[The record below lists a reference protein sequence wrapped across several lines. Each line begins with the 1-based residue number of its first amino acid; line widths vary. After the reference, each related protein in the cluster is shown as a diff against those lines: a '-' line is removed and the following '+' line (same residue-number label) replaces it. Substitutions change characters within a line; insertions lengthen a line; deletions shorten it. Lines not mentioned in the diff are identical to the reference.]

1 MLSPILTDLA
11 DMFQSLNRFPRL
23 LTWGLL
29 FPVLFLN
36 GWLLLIVVRELEPLV
51 SILISATVIAFL
63 LDYPI
68 RFLQQTGIP
77 RGLAVTVVFLL
88 FLIILVTLGFF
99 LGPLILRQANELIIR
114 LPEWIES
121 GRQQLN
127 NLSAWAAE
135 QQLPIDIRENVVQN
149 LAQLSDRLSRTL
161 RLLTGQ
167 LVSIIFGAIGSIV
180 NVFLTIVF
188 AAFLVLRGESLWAG
202 ILSWLPGQWD
212 DQIREFLPENFERFI
227 VGQVTLATI
236 LILEQTTLMVILS
249 VPLSVL
255 FGVVIG
261 VGSLVPLGGVIS
273 VIVISSLLA
282 LQNFWLGAKVLLFA
296 LIVLQI
302 NDNVVGPRII
312 GDITGLNPVWMLIS
326 LFIGLKLAGGL
337 GLIITVPIASFIKET
352 GDRIRASKFD
362 PLASMASVMGDDPP
376 VPQPLNEG

>member
-1 MLSPILTDLA
+1 
-11 DMFQSLNRFPRL
+11 MFQALSRVPRFI
-23 LTWGLL
+23 TWGLA
-29 FPVLFLN
+29 FPLLFLN
-36 GWLLLIVVRELEPLV
+36 GWLLLLVVRELEPLV

-68 RFLQQTGIP
+68 RFLAQLNMP
-77 RGLAVTVVFLL
+77 RGISVTLVFLVFI
-88 FLIILVTLGFF
+88 FLLITLGFF
-99 LGPLILRQANELIIR
+99 LGPLILRQANELLTR

-127 NLSAWAAE
+127 SLETWAAE

-149 LAQLSDRLSRTL
+149 IAQLGDRLSRTL

-167 LVSIIFGAIGSIV
+167 LVSLVFGAIGSIV

-188 AAFLVLRGESLWAG
+188 AAFLVLRGESLWTG
-202 ILSWLPGQWD
+202 LLSWLPAQWNT
-212 DQIREFLPENFERFI
+212 QIREFLPDNFERFI

-236 LILEQTTLMVILS
+236 LSVEQTTTLFILG
-249 VPLSVL
+249 VPLALL

-261 VGSLVPLGGVIS
+261 ACSLVPLGGVSSI
-273 VIVISSLLA
+273 IVVSLLLA
-282 LQNFWLGAKVLLFA
+282 LQNFWLGVKVLLIA

-326 LFIGLKLAGGL
+326 LFIGLKIAGGL
-337 GLIITVPIASFIKET
+337 GLIISVPIASFIKET

-362 PLASMASVMGDDPP
+362 PLATAPP
-376 VPQPLNEG
+376 TTLLIDAPEQPLPKK